1 MPKIYTKTGD
11 QGQTALLFG
20 LSVSKSDPRCEAYG
34 ATDQAVSAMGLARAL
49 CDDERVKEIVLQ
61 AQHEMFIVGAELAT
75 DESNYHY
82 LQDNLSTVTPDMV
95 TRLEAWIDELNGL
108 MELPNAFIIPGASA
122 ASGALDLARG
132 QLRTAERRVVAL
144 KEQGLLVNSDVL
156 RYVNRLSDLLF
167 VLARYE
173 DRKLPI
179 ELLTGASRK
188 TGRTA

>member
-11 QGQTALLFG
+11 EGDTRLLFG
-20 LSVSKSDPRCEAYG
+20 LKVSKSDPRCEAYG

-49 CDDERVKEIVLQ
+49 CADERVNDIVLQ
-61 AQHEMFIVGAELAT
+61 TQHEMFIVGAELAT
-75 DESNYHY
+75 DESKYQH

-95 TRLEAWIDELNGL
+95 TRLEDLIDELNDL

-122 ASGALDLARG
+122 GSGALDLARG

-144 KEQGLLVNSDVL
+144 KEQGLLVNPEVL

-173 DRKLPI
+173 DRELPI
-179 ELLTGASRK
+179 DVLTGASRK
-188 TGRTA
+188 TGRTE